1 MLIRLKKIEKN
12 QGERKRVIL
21 IVLRKNERSQV
32 EEILMLVNL
41 GAVIG
46 QLRKTEKPL
55 LIWLKKR
62 EKSLRGRKM
71 VMLNQRSQVE
81 RREMLMGGDGAKIGS
96 TPLPRGFECER
107 RERDMHKEWERGR
120 IKTHT
125 VEGNC
130 NIFLLLS
137 HAPWVGFK

>member
-55 LIWLKKR
+55 LI
-62 EKSLRGRKM
+62 
-71 VMLNQRSQVE
+71 
-81 RREMLMGGDGAKIGS
+81 
-96 TPLPRGFECER
+96 
-107 RERDMHKEWERGR
+107 
-120 IKTHT
+120 
-125 VEGNC
+125 
-130 NIFLLLS
+130 
-137 HAPWVGFK
+137 